1 MVHMSSG
8 GEKKFKG
15 WIVSLDKHKSPTSET
30 ILYFNAAR
38 ELNTV
43 TGKILPF
50 SWIKSLN
57 TALNKY
63 PNYHLSKCINKI
75 VSPDGEDMTEYMIF
89 AVLATKKDSIKSYSD
104 NLYNI
109 PSSDVQLYSKAGLLI
124 SVSEDNQVGLFGLK
138 PYELFVSVS
147 AKPMRA
153 KILESLVVN
162 RPEFWEEVHVLVTAD
177 YDWSKIFYQSK

>member
-1 MVHMSSG
+1 MMHMSST

-15 WIVSLDKHKSPTSET
+15 WIVSLDKNKSPISET
-30 ILYFNAAR
+30 VLYFNAAR

-57 TALNKY
+57 TALNKFS
-63 PNYHLSKCINKI
+63 NYHLSKCINKI

-89 AVLATKKDSIKSYSD
+89 AVLASKKESIKSYSD

-109 PSSDVQLYSKAGLLI
+109 PPSDIQLYSKAGLLI
-124 SVSEDNQVGLFGLK
+124 SVSEDNQVGLFGLR
-138 PYELFVSVS
+138 PYELFNSVAS
-147 AKPMRA
+147 KPVRA
-153 KILESLVVN
+153 KVLESLVVN
-162 RPEFWEEVHVLVTAD
+162 RPDFWEEVHILVTAD
-177 YDWSKIFYQSK
+177 YDWSKIFYSSR

>member
-1 MVHMSSG
+1 MSSS

-15 WIVSLDKHKSPTSET
+15 WIVSLDKGKSPISET
-30 ILYFNAAR
+30 MLYFNAAR

-63 PNYHLSKCINKI
+63 SNYHLSKCINKI

-89 AVLATKKDSIKSYSD
+89 AVLAERKASIKSYSD
-104 NLYNI
+104 SVYSI
-109 PSSDVQLYSKAGLLI
+109 PPSDVQLYSNAGLLI

-138 PYELFVSVS
+138 PYDLFLSVAS
-147 AKPMRA
+147 KPVRA
-153 KILESLVVN
+153 KVLESLIVN
-162 RPEFWEEVHVLVTAD
+162 RPDFWEDVHVLVTAD
-177 YDWSKIFYQSK
+177 YDWSKIFYRNR